1 MGKRERER
9 ERERKGWRG
18 LLYPL
23 TQKRAVTAL
32 RPGKSGKIPENPGSP
47 ETPGKT
53 RILRP
58 LTQEYNPVNVL
69 VQRCLIGFVLT
80 TRVLVR
86 LLEDTFLVPL
96 YSTTFLGLKFK
107 I

>member
-1 MGKRERER
+1 MGSEGLQVEMGKRER

-23 TQKRAVTAL
+23 TQKRAFTSL
-32 RPGKSGKIPENPGSP
+32 RPGMSRKISETPGSP

-58 LTQEYNPVNVL
+58 SKVSTQENNPVNVL
-69 VQRCLIGFVLT
+69 VQRCL
-80 TRVLVR
+80 
-86 LLEDTFLVPL
+86 
-96 YSTTFLGLKFK
+96 S
-107 I
+107 